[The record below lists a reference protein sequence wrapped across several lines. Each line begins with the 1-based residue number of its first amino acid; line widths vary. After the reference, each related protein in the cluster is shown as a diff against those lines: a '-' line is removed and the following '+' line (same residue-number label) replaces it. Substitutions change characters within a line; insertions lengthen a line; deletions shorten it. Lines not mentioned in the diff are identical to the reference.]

1 MRLVGK
7 TVKVVAAVAAVQVAA
22 CQRSFSAE
30 S

>member
-7 TVKVVAAVAAVQVAA
+7 TVKAVAAVAAVVAA
-22 CQRSFSAE
+22 CQRAFSAE